1 MKNLPGIV
9 VPCAVC
15 IVGVPVHMYRNIN
28 ILKAGGVELRGMKA
42 SLAPRRQ
49 QIQAPPKLE
58 QYTFIPYDNTT
69 QSKVELHCVCS
80 VIRCAC
86 VKMYI

>member
-1 MKNLPGIV
+1 MKNLPGV
-9 VPCAVC
+9 VVSCMVY

-49 QIQAPPKLE
+49 QIQAPLKLE

-69 QSKVELHCVCS
+69 QSKV
-80 VIRCAC
+80 
-86 VKMYI
+86 